1 MNGFPTIC
9 LEFGY
14 LATERSALKI
24 IYQLGAAWLKKKY
37 MYTSGGV
44 YMLQY
49 KLLFLRYKG
58 RGGIFAVLQR
68 PPKIAEPIFD
78 TAVYVARANNK
89 GGLANTNSKQ

>member
-1 MNGFPTIC
+1 
-9 LEFGY
+9 
-14 LATERSALKI
+14 
-24 IYQLGAAWLKKKY
+24 
-37 MYTSGGV
+37 
-44 YMLQY
+44 MLQY